1 MKFNYTA
8 LALLSV
14 LTTSAYA
21 QSSVNIYG
29 IVDLSIRRASGLT
42 DFAPNGGSWTGLS
55 SGVDSTSRLGFRIKE
70 DLGGGLSALAQLESG
85 YNFDSG
91 TTVSSTIFFDRQSWV
106 GLGSPWGTVTA
117 GRQTSLL
124 ADAISPIDPLGM
136 RLASFNP
143 SINVAALSQH
153 GLGIGFGPSGSTTAS
168 YRLNNSIKYAAE
180 LSGVT
185 LRLMH
190 GFGEVVDN
198 NAALSSN
205 GIGAGYK
212 IGGLVLSA
220 AYQTFKNST
229 DLLTLRGSVLGAAY
243 TFGDFRVAGIY
254 GRSRGETSATAR
266 TDFTTLGL
274 GGTMP
279 LTKEI
284 DFTLAHYKVE
294 RERTGRTED
303 GYSRSVAFAEYKF
316 SKRTTAYLEADHTRW
331 RSGFQ
336 GAGNR
341 SRGTGF
347 GGGVRH
353 TF

>member
-1 MKFNYTA
+1 
-8 LALLSV
+8 
-14 LTTSAYA
+14 
-21 QSSVNIYG
+21 
-29 IVDLSIRRASGLT
+29 
-42 DFAPNGGSWTGLS
+42 
-55 SGVDSTSRLGFRIKE
+55 
-70 DLGGGLSALAQLESG
+70 LAQLESG

-91 TTVSSTIFFDRQSWV
+91 TNASSTIFFDRQSWV

-153 GLGIGFGPSGSTTAS
+153 GLGIAFGATGSTTAS
-168 YRLNNSIKYAAE
+168 YRLNNSVKYAADF
-180 LSGVT
+180 GGAT

-190 GFGEVVDN
+190 GFGEVADDHG
-198 NAALSSN
+198 ALSSN

-220 AYQTFKNST
+220 AHQTFKNTT

-243 TFGDFRVAGIY
+243 TLGDFRVAGIY

-274 GGTMP
+274 GGSMP
-279 LTKEI
+279 LTQEI

-303 GYSRSVAFAEYKF
+303 GYSRSVAFAEYKL
-316 SKRTTAYLEADHTRW
+316 SRRTTAYLEADHTRW

-341 SRGTGF
+341 SRATGF